1 MPVVVGIVI
10 NTGLGALIAYMR
22 IPSIVATLGM
32 LSILKGGL
40 ISLTGGTWI
49 SGMPPEFFIAQAR
62 LFGIPAPVYFMVI
75 LTVIVAFWMRYSATG
90 RSIYAVGG
98 NAEAARASGLSPE
111 RTCVLVFALHGL
123 FAGIAAL
130 LFATQLQVI
139 QSTVPPNLELTV
151 ITAAVIGGVSILGGT
166 GTVIGSTLAAILFAC
181 IGSALIF
188 LNVSA
193 YWLRAVLGLLILA
206 TVLADMARRQRRS
219 RSMSAYLRSLLLRHE
234 TILGLL
240 LIATLMILSLQSDR
254 FFTADNLLNQGRL
267 MAEVGLVALAMTF
280 VIVTGGIDL
289 SVGSILGLVAILL
302 GVFWQNLGIP
312 LPLAMILGILVGG
325 VAGLFNGLIITRF
338 GVPPLIATL
347 ATLALY
353 RGLAEGISQ
362 ARSVRGYPDW
372 FFMLGQGE
380 FLGVPVQLWIF
391 AILAGAAA
399 VVLGLSTFGR
409 STYAIGSNA
418 IASRFSGLRVDR
430 TLLFI
435 YTASGM
441 VAGLAAVIFVS
452 RVSTTRSDMGTGLEL
467 DVITA
472 VVLGGTSIF
481 GGRGTIIGTLLGLV
495 LMQALKNGLA
505 LAGVKGDG
513 TIVVIGAVLI
523 GTILLS
529 NIFRKDADG

>member
-1 MPVVVGIVI
+1 M
-10 NTGLGALIAYMR
+10 T
-22 IPSIVATLGM
+22 
-32 LSILKGGL
+32 
-40 ISLTGGTWI
+40 
-49 SGMPPEFFIAQAR
+49 AR
-62 LFGIPAPVYFMVI
+62 F
-75 LTVIVAFWMRYSATG
+75 
-90 RSIYAVGG
+90 
-98 NAEAARASGLSPE
+98 RA
-111 RTCVLVFALHGL
+111 
-123 FAGIAAL
+123 I
-130 LFATQLQVI
+130 
-139 QSTVPPNLELTV
+139 
-151 ITAAVIGGVSILGGT
+151 
-166 GTVIGSTLAAILFAC
+166 
-181 IGSALIF
+181 
-188 LNVSA
+188 
-193 YWLRAVLGLLILA
+193 
-206 TVLADMARRQRRS
+206 
-219 RSMSAYLRSLLLRHE
+219 LLRHE

-240 LIATLMILSLQSDR
+240 LILTLIVLAFQSDR

-302 GVFWQNLGIP
+302 GVFWQKLGIP

-325 VAGLFNGLIITRF
+325 LAGFGNGLIITRF

-372 FFMLGQGE
+372 FFTLGQGD

-391 AILAGAAA
+391 GALSLIAAII
-399 VVLGLSTFGR
+399 LGLSTFGR
-409 STYAIGSNA
+409 ATYAIGANA
-418 IASRFSGLRVDR
+418 VASRFSGLGVDR
-430 TLLFI
+430 TVLAI
-435 YTASGM
+435 YTASGL